1 MAPATPEHG
10 DHPSEARA
18 RKYRSRGVDV
28 EIREAADRVEL
39 MLDGHPI
46 KVDLLDG
53 KYSSQ
58 TSNMFRTYDSVEE
71 IVEELLANEGRTWT
85 LHGGPDCHCDHD
97 HEDEH
102 EHEHHHDHDHL
113 VDHDHDDGHDHD
125 GGHDHAGGHGGG
137 QP

>member
-1 MAPATPEHG
+1 
-10 DHPSEARA
+10 
-18 RKYRSRGVDV
+18 
-28 EIREAADRVEL
+28 

-71 IVEELLANEGRTWT
+71 IVDQLLTNEGRTWT
-85 LHGGPDCHCDHD
+85 LHGGPDCDCDH
-97 HEDEH
+97 EH
-102 EHEHHHDHDHL
+102 ESDDAHEHHHDHDHL
-113 VDHDHDDGHDHD
+113 ADHGHEHDDDHD
-125 GGHDHAGGHGGG
+125 HDHAGGHGGG